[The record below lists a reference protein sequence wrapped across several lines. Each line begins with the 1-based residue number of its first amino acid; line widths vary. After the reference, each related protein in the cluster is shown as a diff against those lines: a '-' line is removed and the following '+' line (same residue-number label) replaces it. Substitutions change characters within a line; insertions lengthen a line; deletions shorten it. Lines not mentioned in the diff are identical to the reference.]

1 MRRTWGAMWPM
12 TPFWPWRL
20 LNLSPSSGRRVL
32 RASILM
38 TICVATQMRGVSP

>member
-1 MRRTWGAMWPM
+1 MWPM

-32 RASILM
+32 RASILI
-38 TICVATQMRGVSP
+38 TICAVTGVPGVST